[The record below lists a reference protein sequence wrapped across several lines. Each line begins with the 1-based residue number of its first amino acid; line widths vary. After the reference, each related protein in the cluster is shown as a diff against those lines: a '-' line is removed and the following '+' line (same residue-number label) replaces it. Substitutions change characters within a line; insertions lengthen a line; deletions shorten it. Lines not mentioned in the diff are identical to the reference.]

1 LRNTCWIGKPNNALF
16 ATPTLSCLSL
26 LTIIQVLADAI
37 LDGLVLLPAAS
48 KDIMECILE
57 NVAIVVD

>member
-1 LRNTCWIGKPNNALF
+1 MGKQNNVLF
-16 ATPTLSCLSL
+16 ATPTLRCLSL

-48 KDIMECILE
+48 KDIIKCILE